1 MKYLK
6 RFLQDVG
13 LSRDRTGANASG
25 KRVYLSQIK
34 EELEDIFIG
43 VVDLGSSVHYSDC
56 EETETVLVKVYFP
69 QSGGLTNFYG
79 ITQEL
84 ENVTSQIKGLGLSV
98 IMEMRGSFCE
108 IDIGEGNGKKRKI
121 YATGRRKAMKK

>member
-1 MKYLK
+1 
-6 RFLQDVG
+6 
-13 LSRDRTGANASG
+13 
-25 KRVYLSQIK
+25 
-34 EELEDIFIG
+34 
-43 VVDLGSSVHYSDC
+43 VDLGSSVHYSDC